1 MRTWEKPLISFGF
14 LEEEEFK
21 VTLDYKNFSS
31 VILIMISLF
40 FFTISLSKSF
50 VKVIE
55 SSK

>member
-31 VILIMISLF
+31 LF

>member
-21 VTLDYKNFSS
+21 VTLDYTKFSS

>member
-21 VTLDYKNFSS
+21 VTLDYTKFSS

-40 FFTISLSKSF
+40 FSLFPFPNLLSK
-50 VKVIE
+50 
-55 SSK
+55 